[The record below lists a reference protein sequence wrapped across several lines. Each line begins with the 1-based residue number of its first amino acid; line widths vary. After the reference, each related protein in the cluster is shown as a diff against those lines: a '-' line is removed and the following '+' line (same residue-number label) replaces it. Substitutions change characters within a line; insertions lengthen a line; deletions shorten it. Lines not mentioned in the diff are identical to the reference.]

1 MSELLARPADGEAR
15 DTAWMELAL
24 DEAREAA
31 LQGEVPVGAVIVLEG
46 RLLAR
51 ARNRTRELCDPT
63 AHAEVLA
70 IRAACAA
77 LGLPRLVG
85 AQVYA
90 TLEPCFLCA
99 GALSHAR
106 VARLVYATRDPK
118 FGACASLANVLS
130 DPRLNHRAQVEEGV
144 GARASAELLQQFFRA
159 RRGSGAANADP
170 GAADDRDG
178 RP

>member
-1 MSELLARPADGEAR
+1 MSELLARPADREAR
-15 DTAWMELAL
+15 DAAWMELAL
-24 DEAREAA
+24 REAREAA
-31 LQGEVPVGAVIVLEG
+31 LQGEVPVGAVVVLDD
-46 RLLAR
+46 RLIASG
-51 ARNRTRELCDPT
+51 RNRTRELCDPT

-70 IRAACAA
+70 VRAACAA

-85 AQVYA
+85 AEVYA

-118 FGACASLANVLS
+118 FGACASLANVLT

-144 GARASAELLQQFFRA
+144 GARASADLLQQFFRA
-159 RRGSGAANADP
+159 RRGSGAAAAEP
-170 GAADDRDG
+170 GSNRVTDQR
-178 RP
+178 